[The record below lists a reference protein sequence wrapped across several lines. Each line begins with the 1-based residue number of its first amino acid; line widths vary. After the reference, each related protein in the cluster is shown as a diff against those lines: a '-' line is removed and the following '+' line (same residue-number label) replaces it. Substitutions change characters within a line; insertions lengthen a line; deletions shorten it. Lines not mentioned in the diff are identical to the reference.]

1 MAEFNSCAALTQS
14 KEFTRFLQECE
25 SMPGNIDLLQKMLN
39 TQNLLQEDLFKRLNR
54 TIPPL
59 QIHTKGELIDFLID
73 QKLAFD
79 DEFRELI
86 ESCHGMSRPDSERS
100 AAWKKW
106 KSKYSDIRNEA
117 VNEKLTDDDI
127 AEKHM
132 ELIDM
137 LHFVF
142 NMCLALGMDSKL
154 IYAHYM
160 AKNAENFAR
169 ASRGY

>member
-1 MAEFNSCAALTQS
+1 MAEFNSCAELTRS
-14 KEFTRFLQECE
+14 KEFAGFLEEYE
-25 SMPGNIDLLQKMLN
+25 SMVGAIDPLKKMLD
-39 TQNLLQEDLFKRLNR
+39 TQNLLQEDLFKRLKR

-59 QIHTKGELIDFLID
+59 QLYTKGELIDFLID